1 MIYLSFIISV
11 IGQGAEMMLLSWLNF
26 ENIVL
31 EQACTSIPYTSQF
44 PDKKDKIYIFFYFET
59 IDKEQACTS
68 NPYTSLSPDKKD
80 KIYFFKFRN
89 YWLGTSLYL

>member
-31 EQACTSIPYTSQF
+31 EQAKKYHWSPVILTILKFNERVPYHERLQVSKFSIFGQLEF
-44 PDKKDKIYIFFYFET
+44 LKICAAFLNFAQTRF
-59 IDKEQACTS
+59 
-68 NPYTSLSPDKKD
+68 L
-80 KIYFFKFRN
+80 
-89 YWLGTSLYL
+89 

>member
-31 EQACTSIPYTSQF
+31 EQASIPYTSEF
-44 PDKKDKIYIFFYFET
+44 PD
-59 IDKEQACTS
+59 
-68 NPYTSLSPDKKD
+68 
-80 KIYFFKFRN
+80 
-89 YWLGTSLYL
+89 

>member
-44 PDKKDKIYIFFYFET
+44 PDKKDKIYIFLILKLLARNKPVLLILTPHCPQTRKIKYIFLNFET
-59 IDKEQACTS
+59 I
-68 NPYTSLSPDKKD
+68 
-80 KIYFFKFRN
+80 
-89 YWLGTSLYL
+89 G

>member
-44 PDKKDKIYIFFYFET
+44 PDKKNIYFFNFET
-59 IDKEQACTS
+59 I
-68 NPYTSLSPDKKD
+68 
-80 KIYFFKFRN
+80 
-89 YWLGTSLYL
+89 G

>member
-31 EQACTSIPYTSQF
+31 EQACTSIPYTSEF
-44 PDKKDKIYIFFYFET
+44 PD
-59 IDKEQACTS
+59 
-68 NPYTSLSPDKKD
+68 
-80 KIYFFKFRN
+80 
-89 YWLGTSLYL
+89 